1 MSTEHKDQNN
11 LKPESSGIK
20 PKPIIMFLVILTV
33 STIMV
38 FFIVKGL
45 LYGFKKLDE
54 ANQVQPVTALPE
66 GRERKLP
73 PEPRLQ
79 GAPGTDNQL
88 SALPLEDMKEYRE
101 KTNQKA
107 NSYGWVVKESGVA
120 HLPLER
126 AKEVIVERGLPVASE
141 KLTEEVQKAEAARK
155 VFLAAESSAGR
166 VLKEKQ

>member
-1 MSTEHKDQNN
+1 MNTEHNDQHE

-20 PKPIIMFLVILTV
+20 PKPIIMFLVILAV

-45 LYGFKKLDE
+45 LYGFKKFDE

-79 GAPGTDNQL
+79 GAPGMDNQL
-88 SALPLEDMKEYRE
+88 TALPLEEMKEYRE
-101 KTNQKA
+101 KVNEKA
-107 NSYGWVVKESGVA
+107 TSYGWVA
-120 HLPLER
+120 
-126 AKEVIVERGLPVASE
+126 
-141 KLTEEVQKAEAARK
+141 
-155 VFLAAESSAGR
+155 
-166 VLKEKQ
+166 

>member
-1 MSTEHKDQNN
+1 MSTEHNDQHN
-11 LKPESSGIK
+11 LKPESSGIT

-54 ANQVQPVTALPE
+54 ANQVQPVTAMPE

-79 GAPGTDNQL
+79 GAPGADNQM
-88 SALPLEDMKEYRE
+88 SALPLEEMREYRE
-101 KTNQKA
+101 RTNQKA
-107 NSYGWVVKESGVA
+107 NSYGWVVKESGVVR
-120 HLPLER
+120 LPLER
-126 AKEVIVERGLPVASE
+126 AKEVIVDRGLPLATE
-141 KLTEEVQKAEAARK
+141 KLTDEVQKAVAARK

-166 VLKEKQ
+166 VLKEKE